1 MNGAETL
8 ADTLLAS
15 GVTVCF
21 ANPGTSEM
29 HFVSALDAR
38 PEMRCILCLFEG
50 GVTGAADGYF
60 RMSGQVAATLLHL
73 APGFANGIANLH
85 NARKAGSGVM
95 NVMGDHASYHL
106 RHETPLKGD
115 TEAMSRTVSH
125 WTRKT
130 ADAGSVAQDG
140 AAAVRAARSANGQ
153 IATLILPADAAWGE
167 AAEAVVAAAPPVLPR
182 PTAAQVAAAAEA
194 LKVPGAVLF
203 LDGPVLRPEHA
214 IWAARVQKA
223 TGCRLMTQYFAARI
237 PRGEGALRLQRLS
250 YRIDDAM
257 ADLKGVPELVLLG
270 ATRPAGFFA
279 YPGKPSLSEDP
290 SSRVTEL
297 CTPEMDGVW
306 TLQALAAELGAAALE
321 VTDAD
326 LQPHMRSSLPAGPIT
341 PAAIGQSVA
350 ALMPAGTVV
359 VDEAITASA
368 PLAAATEKARAH
380 DWLNVTGGAIG
391 FGLPVAVGAAVA
403 CPDRRVLAL
412 QADGSAMYTLQSFWT
427 MAREELDVTVVILA
441 NRGYQILRL
450 EMLNLGLPPAGGNAR
465 RMVDVAGPE
474 LDWVALAK
482 GHGVEAIRVTDMDAF
497 NAALEAGLG
506 RKGPYLIEAVL

>member
-1 MNGAETL
+1 MCSSDLAEGAAVAET
-8 ADTLLAS
+8 
-15 GVTVCF
+15 
-21 ANPGTSEM
+21 PP
-29 HFVSALDAR
+29 ALAR
-38 PEMRCILCLFEG
+38 P
-50 GVTGAADGYF
+50 V
-60 RMSGQVAATLLHL
+60 
-73 APGFANGIANLH
+73 P
-85 NARKAGSGVM
+85 
-95 NVMGDHASYHL
+95 
-106 RHETPLKGD
+106 
-115 TEAMSRTVSH
+115 
-125 WTRKT
+125 
-130 ADAGSVAQDG
+130 AQ
-140 AAAVRAARSANGQ
+140 
-153 IATLILPADAAWGE
+153 I
-167 AAEAVVAAAPPVLPR
+167 
-182 PTAAQVAAAAEA
+182 AAAAQA

-214 IWAARVQKA
+214 VWAARVQKA
-223 TGCRLMTQYFAARI
+223 TGCRLMTHYLAGRI

-250 YRIDDAM
+250 YRIDDAL

-306 TLQALAAELGAAALE
+306 TLQALAAELGADGLD
-321 VTDAD
+321 VTPAD
-326 LQPHMRSSLPAGPIT
+326 LQPFEPASLPEGPIT
-341 PAAIGQSVA
+341 PAAIGQAVA

-359 VDEAITASA
+359 VDEAITASN
-368 PLAAATEKARAH
+368 PIAAATDKARAH

-412 QADGSAMYTLQSFWT
+412 QADGSAMYTLQSLWT

-482 GHGVEAIRVTDMDAF
+482 GHGVEAVRVTDMDAF